1 MSGSHLQDM
10 MTKGIDGVKNLL
22 VIQRV
27 LGNLKNRAHTSVHAL
42 CILSKLV
49 DGSIPGVIVC

>member
-1 MSGSHLQDM
+1 M

-49 DGSIPGVIVC
+49 DGSIPGVIAC